1 MERYARLKAGRTS
14 LKSSVTRQLNSLGNY
29 VNVDTLSNSIFEQK
43 RSSLQST
50 LSSLRSNLDAISETL
65 LNVPGDEHENALQD
79 LEKNELE
86 YETREDDLANLQQI
100 FDARMAEAES
110 KSKPTEISNTKTK
123 PKFKPRDLRIPKW
136 DGDVVNFNSWK
147 LRITDYFKLTGLD
160 GDQEQL
166 AILLYEE
173 ALPATLQL
181 TLQDCVSVHEA
192 NGVWERLHE
201 KFPPESVPR
210 AILFKLKETKPM
222 VSNSAREMRRVL
234 EKIKEYSRRAK
245 DANCNGDLNCHALLD
260 LIEQKLTTTLVR
272 NFRRSLHSE
281 NEQASVD
288 TLIKFLQT
296 ETELEERF
304 ANELSLNV
312 ASKLKSST
320 INQVRSNSD
329 DRCTLC
335 NKSRHKFVEC
345 KKFMSYSLQQR
356 TDAMRR
362 LHRCFTCLSSM
373 HKDPRDCY
381 YRRRCTSCSR
391 SHHTL
396 LACVSKPEQNKI
408 RVENSQQNSSLNA
421 NASSFQLSQ
430 PSVRSTNECAPNFRY
445 SPTALVELLDTNGTW
460 HKAIALFDSGSD
472 VTLIKKDIVK
482 KLQLE
487 RHPKTFKFGVAGG
500 GYRYEKSA
508 IVSVW
513 IRRFD
518 KRSCRYNINA
528 LELEKPAH
536 PSHCLKNELFE
547 DLSYLKAIK
556 KYLPKENSEVDI
568 LIGYDY
574 ANLMA
579 PMSYLKH
586 PTEPDN

>member
-1 MERYARLKAGRTS
+1 M
-14 LKSSVTRQLNSLGNY
+14 
-29 VNVDTLSNSIFEQK
+29 
-43 RSSLQST
+43 
-50 LSSLRSNLDAISETL
+50 
-65 LNVPGDEHENALQD
+65 PGDEHENALQD
-79 LEKNELE
+79 LGKNELE
-86 YETREDDLANLQQI
+86 YETREDDLANLQQV

-110 KSKPTEISNTKTK
+110 KSKPTEISSTKTK

-160 GDQEQL
+160 SDQEQL

-173 ALPATLQL
+173 ALPASLQL

-201 KFPPESVPR
+201 KFPPESIPR

-222 VSNSAREMRRVL
+222 ASNSAREMRREL

-245 DANCNGDLNCHALLD
+245 DANCNGDLNCHATLD

-272 NFRRSLHSE
+272 NFRRYLHSE

-312 ASKLKSST
+312 TSKPKSST

-345 KKFMSYSLQQR
+345 EKFMSYSPQQR

-362 LHRCFTCLSSM
+362 LHRCFTCLSPM

-445 SPTALVELLDTNGTW
+445 SPTALVESLDTNGTW
-460 HKAIALFDSGSD
+460 HKAVALFDSGSD
-472 VTLIKKDIVK
+472 VTLRT
-482 KLQLE
+482 L
-487 RHPKTFKFGVAGG
+487 
-500 GYRYEKSA
+500 
-508 IVSVW
+508 
-513 IRRFD
+513 
-518 KRSCRYNINA
+518 
-528 LELEKPAH
+528 
-536 PSHCLKNELFE
+536 
-547 DLSYLKAIK
+547 
-556 KYLPKENSEVDI
+556 
-568 LIGYDY
+568 
-574 ANLMA
+574 
-579 PMSYLKH
+579 
-586 PTEPDN
+586 